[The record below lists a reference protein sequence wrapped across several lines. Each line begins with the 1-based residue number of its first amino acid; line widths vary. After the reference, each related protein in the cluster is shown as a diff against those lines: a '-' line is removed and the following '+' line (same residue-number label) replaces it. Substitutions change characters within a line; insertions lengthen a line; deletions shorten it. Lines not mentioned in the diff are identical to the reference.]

1 VIRKMDM
8 TIIQAVNNALE
19 LMMKNDKDVV
29 ILGQDVESGG
39 VFLAT
44 EGLHEKFGSKRT
56 INTPLSE
63 SGIVGVSIG
72 MSIYGLKP
80 VAEIQFMDF
89 MFPAFDQI
97 ISELAKFRY
106 RSGGTF
112 SCPIVIRA
120 PYGGGIKGA
129 SYHSQSGETHFVH
142 TPGLKVVI
150 PSSPYNAKGL
160 LISAI
165 KDPDPVIF
173 LEPKKYYRA
182 IKEEVPEEEYSIPIG
197 SANIVYEGDDITAI
211 SYGASLHTTRSAAN
225 SAKELG
231 ISVEVIDLLS
241 LSPLDVEKIITSVKK
256 TGKVVI
262 IHEAPKTLGMS
273 AEISALIAERA
284 LEYLEA
290 PIQRVAGLD
299 APFPYTLEKEYL
311 PDPKRILS
319 SIKKLH
325 EYS

>member
-1 VIRKMDM
+1 VINKMNM

-19 LMMKNDKDVV
+19 VMMKNDQNVV
-29 ILGQDVESGG
+29 ILGQDVENGG

-72 MSIYGLKP
+72 MSLYGLKP

-106 RSGGTF
+106 RSGGTL

-129 SYHSQSGETHFVH
+129 SYHSQSGETYFVH

-182 IKEEVPEEEYSIPIG
+182 IKEDVPEEEYSIPIG
-197 SANIVYEGDDITAI
+197 SANIVYEGEDITAI
-211 SYGASLHTTRSAAN
+211 SYGSSLHTTRSAAN

-241 LSPLDVEKIITSVKK
+241 LSPLDVKKIITSVKK

-273 AEISALIAERA
+273 AEISALIAEKA

>member
-1 VIRKMDM
+1 M
-8 TIIQAVNNALE
+8 
-19 LMMKNDKDVV
+19 
-29 ILGQDVESGG
+29 
-39 VFLAT
+39 
-44 EGLHEKFGSKRT
+44 
-56 INTPLSE
+56 
-63 SGIVGVSIG
+63 
-72 MSIYGLKP
+72 
-80 VAEIQFMDF
+80 
-89 MFPAFDQI
+89 
-97 ISELAKFRY
+97 
-106 RSGGTF
+106 
-112 SCPIVIRA
+112 
-120 PYGGGIKGA
+120 
-129 SYHSQSGETHFVH
+129 
-142 TPGLKVVI
+142 
-150 PSSPYNAKGL
+150 

-319 SIKKLH
+319 SMKKLH